1 MGSRPPPTYGV
12 VRVGSPQA
20 SVMTPVHACYFL
32 TTTANM
38 NYMTMLPRGACGR
51 GISDGSQTRG
61 DSPRGN
67 LSILISGS
75 EVEEGFG
82 SRDPSDQKVGLCNR
96 PISSHLDASYHPLYF
111 CRKMVTELLYRG
123 DA

>member
-1 MGSRPPPTYGV
+1 MGSRPPPTHGV

-32 TTTANM
+32 TTTADM
-38 NYMTMLPRGACGR
+38 NYMNMLPSGALGR
-51 GISDGSQTRG
+51 GIFDGSQTRG

-82 SRDPSDQKVGLCNR
+82 SRDPSDQKVGPGSR
-96 PISSHLDASYHPLYF
+96 PISSHSDASHRFLSQDDLQAPI
-111 CRKMVTELLYRG
+111 
-123 DA
+123 